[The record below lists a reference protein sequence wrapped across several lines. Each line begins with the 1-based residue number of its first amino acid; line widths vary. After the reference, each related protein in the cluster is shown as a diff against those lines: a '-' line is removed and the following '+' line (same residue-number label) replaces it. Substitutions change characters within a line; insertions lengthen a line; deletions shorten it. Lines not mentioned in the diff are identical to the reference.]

1 MTDLTWRKEAW
12 LDVVI
17 LALAAFLFLSPWL
30 YRFTLTQTAARDA
43 WICGIVIGLASIW
56 AIFSYAEWEE
66 WVSVAF
72 GLWLLISPWVLGFH
86 HTLLTAMR
94 VDVSV
99 GIVIVLLA
107 LADLWTT
114 RHAPPRLHA

>member
-1 MTDLTWRKEAW
+1 MTNLWRKEAW

-17 LALAAFLFLSPWL
+17 LALAVFLFLSPWI
-30 YRFTLTQTAARDA
+30 YRFTSNQAGARDA

-66 WVSVAF
+66 WVSVVF

-86 HTLLTAMR
+86 NTLLTAMR

-114 RHAPPRLHA
+114 RHAPPQLHA